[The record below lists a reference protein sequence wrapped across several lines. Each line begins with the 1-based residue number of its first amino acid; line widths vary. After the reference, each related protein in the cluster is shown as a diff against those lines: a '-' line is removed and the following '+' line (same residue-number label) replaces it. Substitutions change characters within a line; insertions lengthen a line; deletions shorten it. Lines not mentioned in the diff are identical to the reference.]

1 MSTLANVRLSDVRVS
16 IWDDSRWSFSL
27 RHNQTENRENLTQSR
42 DKFQII
48 QGLNNHLL
56 RIGNNNQEATEFILF
71 ELLLLLNINF
81 IT

>member
-1 MSTLANVRLSDVRVS
+1 MANKNLVDVRVPCLDNS
-16 IWDDSRWSFSL
+16 IRSFSL
-27 RHNQTENRENLTQSR
+27 RRILTENRENLTQSQ

-56 RIGNNNQEATEFILF
+56 RIGNNNQEATEFFLF
-71 ELLLLLNINF
+71 KLLLLLNINF